1 MDWDQRF
8 RADDAPWERKSLHPV
23 IEDWK
28 NAGAF
33 TAGMRGFIPGCG
45 RAPELL
51 HLATA
56 GLDMTAADISN
67 TALEWQDKALKA
79 EKLKAKL
86 VSGDAFEFKPEAPFD
101 IIFEQTFLC
110 AIPPKLRELYETS
123 VFNWLKPGGKLLA
136 LFMQKDEMGGPP
148 YACPIPVMRKLF
160 PESRWIWPDEAELVA
175 YPHPRL
181 NDKKEL
187 AGILVRR

>member
-1 MDWDQRF
+1 MDWEQRF
-8 RADDAPWERKSLHPV
+8 RDNHAPWERGNLHPA
-23 IEDWK
+23 IEHWK
-28 NAGAF
+28 QSGDF
-33 TAGMRGFIPGCG
+33 KPGMKAFIPGCG

-51 HLATA
+51 HLANA

-67 TALEWQDKALKA
+67 TALDWQKGALEA
-79 EKLKAKL
+79 ENLTAEL
-86 VSGDAFEFKPEAPFD
+86 VSGDAFAFEPDQPFD

-123 VFNWLKPGGKLLA
+123 VHKWLKPGGKLLA

-148 YACPIPVMRKLF
+148 YACPIPVMRKLL
-160 PESRWIWPDEAELVA
+160 PEERWIWPEDEELIA
-175 YPHPRL
+175 YPHPSL

-187 AGILVRR
+187 AGVLVRR